1 MRPVFGVYDVVML
14 SACAMKAELIVLAVT
29 AFSHMSSIISLLAM
43 QLELGVS
50 DLTLLSER
58 VIGLCEIGICLVGGF
73 SAWFQSSLVTGW
85 CSEVLVAA
93 PVGLVSGLPELVTSS
108 SRPVSSIAQTGRSNS
123 M

>member
-1 MRPVFGVYDVVML
+1 MRPVFGVYDVVVL
-14 SACAMKAELIVLAVT
+14 SACAVKAELIVLAVT
-29 AFSHMSSIISLLAM
+29 VFSHMSSIISLLAM
-43 QLELGVS
+43 QLGVS

-73 SAWFQSSLVTGW
+73 SARFQSSLVTGW

-93 PVGLVSGLPELVTSS
+93 PGGLMSGWLPELVTSS